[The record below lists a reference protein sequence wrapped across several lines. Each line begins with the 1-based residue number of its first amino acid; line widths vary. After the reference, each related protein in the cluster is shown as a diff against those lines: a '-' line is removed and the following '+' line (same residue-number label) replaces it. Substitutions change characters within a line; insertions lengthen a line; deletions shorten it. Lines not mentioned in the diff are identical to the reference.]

1 VPAHYL
7 KGVIIAHTP
16 KNDDNN
22 LVENQPSRLSLL
34 VVPINGY
41 DLLHIGTILVF
52 GIWKVSITGHNGL
65 VVVTQGEL
73 ALLMISGLMYAFS
86 RSYKWGERLGLLG

>member
-22 LVENQPSRLSLL
+22 LVENQPSRPSLL
-34 VVPINGY
+34 AVPLKGC

-52 GIWKVSITGHNGL
+52 GIWKVLLTGHDGL
-65 VVVTQGEL
+65 VVLTKVEW
-73 ALLMISGLMYAFS
+73 ALLMISSLMYVWFS
-86 RSYKWGERLGLLG
+86 FLPSEGRD